1 MSSAASTIRF
11 YSFYLFLMGAGM
23 VLVPNLLLGILGFHP
38 TSEIWIRVLGLFT
51 FTVGIYYYH
60 SARHEQIEFFRA
72 TTIGRLFFFLATVG
86 LVFVFNQSV
95 MLAAIG
101 SIDLLGALWTY
112 AAIKNYKSS

>member
-1 MSSAASTIRF
+1 MSLTASTIRF

-23 VLVPNLLLGILGFHP
+23 VLVPNLLLGILGFQP

-60 SARHEQIEFFRA
+60 SSLHEQIEFFRA

-86 LVFVFNQSV
+86 LVFAFNQSV

-112 AAIKNYKSS
+112 AALKSDKSG